1 MRAIRRSWFAD
12 KGVQGRIA
20 TIHAAEAA
28 MHDVLIV
35 SVPLIT
41 ILAGLFFNRSEMQHF
56 RSEMK
61 AEMKELRSEVRAEVG
76 VLRSE
81 MNARFDRMDAEMNGR
96 FDRMDAGMNSRFDRI
111 DAGLRYFHGVTGKLD
126 GGIESLEKR

>member
-1 MRAIRRSWFAD
+1 
-12 KGVQGRIA
+12 
-20 TIHAAEAA
+20 

-61 AEMKELRSEVRAEVG
+61 AEMKELRSELRAEVG

-81 MNARFDRMDAEMNGR
+81 MNARFDRMDAEMN
-96 FDRMDAGMNSRFDRI
+96 SRFDRI
-111 DAGLRYFHGVTGKLD
+111 DAELRYFHGVTGKLE
-126 GGIESLEKR
+126 GRVESLEKR